1 MRKINPHFTNAISKD
16 VADQGNALAERVDAK
31 VEPPASTAQTV
42 AKLILMSS
50 LSMAKDPLRGL
61 RENEIVEYVVDPLV
75 KVSEI
80 KNSINEL
87 SGQGWYLFRGPDE
100 RIYFG
105 QTANVT
111 AEINDTA
118 ASLAEEVVDA
128 ELRGVIHEGKSRH
141 RINRRAVDLVGHV
154 GSVAPARVAGELDV

>member
-1 MRKINPHFTNAISKD
+1 
-16 VADQGNALAERVDAK
+16 
-31 VEPPASTAQTV
+31 
-42 AKLILMSS
+42 MSS

-111 AEINDTA
+111 AEINDTDKPA
-118 ASLAEEVVDA
+118 LPK
-128 ELRGVIHEGKSRH
+128 KSSMR
-141 RINRRAVDLVGHV
+141 NC
-154 GSVAPARVAGELDV
+154 ARS